1 MTITIEIE
9 KLDQAI
15 AKSLLPPDYKPTKK
29 EDFMSTMQLEYFR
42 KKLLNWKKE
51 LLIESDNTLKNL
63 KQESLTTAD
72 ANDRASLETEHAVEL
87 RTRDRY
93 RKLIA
98 KIDEALHNI
107 DIGEYGYCEI
117 TGNPIPLE
125 RLEARPIATMTV
137 EAQGEYERSEKTRK
151 DDRE

>member
-1 MTITIEIE
+1 MSEEIQKIDE
-9 KLDQAI
+9 AI

-29 EDFMSTMQLEYFR
+29 EDFMSSMQLEYFR
-42 KKLLNWKKE
+42 QKLLYWKKE
-51 LLIESDNTLKNL
+51 LICETTDTLEHL
-63 KQESLTTAD
+63 RQDSLSSPD
-72 ANDRASLETEHAVEL
+72 VNDRASLETEHAFEL

-98 KIDEALHNI
+98 KIDEALHAI

-125 RLEARPIATMTV
+125 RLEARPIATMTI
-137 EAQGEYERSEKTRK
+137 EAQENYERGERTRK